1 MLTLGSLTR
10 KIYNWYTDVRDKIY
24 TRTWTRNMMRGRT
37 HTSQSR
43 PNELRAELCC
53 LCRSS
58 ISSKRK
64 RLHGTSCTKAKA
76 NCAQLIAV
84 VFNVQ
89 SSQPSVTLD
98 VVAPSVS
105 AIVALVIRAYKT
117 VLNGIKG

>member
-1 MLTLGSLTR
+1 MR
-10 KIYNWYTDVRDKIY
+10 KIYNWYTDVRDKVY
-24 TRTWTRNMMRGRT
+24 THTRTCNMMRGRT
-37 HTSQSR
+37 HTCQGQINFG
-43 PNELRAELCC
+43 PNSVVSVIHQFRVKGIGYTGQVAQ
-53 LCRSS
+53 R
-58 ISSKRK
+58 
-64 RLHGTSCTKAKA
+64 H
-76 NCAQLIAV
+76 CAQLIAI